1 MAETP
6 RVDLYFD
13 PVCPFAWITT
23 RWILEVERHRPLDLH
38 FRLMS
43 LAVLNERREGGV
55 PEADRGLDSAWR
67 PVRVGAA
74 LEDKRGEQALRQY
87 YEEFAFRFHNQR
99 MRGRDEVI
107 RAALSAVDADDFYGY
122 ADTTEYDDAVRKSH
136 AQGMDPVGHEV
147 GTPTMHIDGIAFFG
161 PILNAVPKGQA
172 ALDTFDGALLLAR
185 NPNFF
190 ELKRSRPE
198 GMTFE

>member
-1 MAETP
+1 MAEIP

-13 PVCPFAWITT
+13 PVCPFAWIAT

-43 LAVLNERREGGV
+43 LAVLNEGREGSV

-74 LEDKRGEQALRQY
+74 LEDKRGEQVLRQY

-107 RAALSAVDADDFYGY
+107 RAALSAVDADDFYSY

-136 AQGMDPVGHEV
+136 ARGMDPVGYEV
-147 GTPTMHIDGIAFFG
+147 GTPTIHIDGTAFFG
-161 PILNAVPKGQA
+161 PILTAVPKGQA
-172 ALDTFDGALLLAR
+172 ALDVFDGALLLAR
-185 NPNFF
+185 NPNFS

-198 GMTFE
+198 GMSFE

>member
-6 RVDLYFD
+6 RVDVYVD
-13 PVCPFAWITT
+13 PVCPFAWITS
-23 RWILEVERHRPLDLH
+23 RWIVEVQRQRPLDLR

-43 LAVLNERREGGV
+43 LAVLNEGREGSV
-55 PEADRGLDSAWR
+55 PESQRGLDNAWR

-87 YEEFAFRFHNQR
+87 YEEFAFRFHNLR
-99 MRGRDEVI
+99 VRGRDAVI
-107 RAALSAVDADDFYGY
+107 RQALSAIDADEFYPY

-136 AQGMDPVGHEV
+136 AEGIDPVGFEV
-147 GTPTMHIDGIAFFG
+147 GTPTIHIDGIAFFG
-161 PILNAVPKGQA
+161 PILSAVPKGQA
-172 ALDTFDGALLLAR
+172 AMDIFDGTLLLAR

-190 ELKRSRPE
+190 ELKRSRPD
-198 GMTFE
+198 GMTFD